1 MSIDEIPTTDDTI
14 SNFGKFLPA
23 PYIERVEIYDEKVR
37 VFISIFLL
45 TDLNGDTD
53 TTLQYLS
60 DKLYFY
66 IMHARD
72 GSYEAVDTDTEFG
85 LDNADWDSV
94 IDGKMNV
101 LAAYDEATQNAI
113 IEANG
118 FLDLSETD
126 PLVVMV
132 YSAEDSEFFND
143 TEWTITEDLYDDNGN
158 PIIKAQIEIDY
169 RPEDVLDF
177 TSLDFWNVFAF
188 ASIYEYDASDIETML
203 ENPALLDLRVS
214 DVSYER
220 VFKDGEL
227 QHKIVSFVDVDDL
240 VYSDVPIQS
249 ITDPY
254 YKTDNITRDDMI
266 EYFEEL
272 VTGFKE
278 TDVYDPKDTELNNML
293 NSISSVVEEYGEST
307 QFLKE
312 MDLRRAYFTS
322 KDPAEPVGK
331 LYVRFRKRIYTANR
345 ALENGTQVKKVLN
358 RNPKIVDLR
367 SGEVLTYVSPEYDD
381 DLSDTYIYSESFM
394 SRNSFGYSYL
404 SYTGYT
410 VNPDGSFS
418 FGEIF
423 EDVVARNR
431 GYFFFDYEKAF
442 RQTAIINSIL
452 DISKLS
458 LLGVEATPYDAFK
471 ITEASITRTE
481 GYMDTDTGTNVSHD
495 IVISCEF
502 NEDTNYP
509 LTETVTVNNES
520 SMDDTYALP
529 NPGGL
534 SEFTAETFPEGETD
548 YLILRN
554 FVPRQT
560 DSISSTYPDYRLAC
574 FEFQDFYDYDV
585 ACGGAL
591 AILPTEYSVKV
602 TIEDRT
608 IEVARA
614 LITYY
619 EGVQAELEIYYD
631 AAADDLSSN
640 DAGDF
645 NNFFSEGANTAFL
658 GLGHLAP
665 WIVAPAVYCIFKDII
680 YNTYGGD
687 IDKISAEAQKI
698 IDGIDPYT
706 GNLFVL
712 ETFWTTF
719 DDFYTNVLSDSGE
732 IGSLVDDAGI
742 DALTLEFDGTVPYD
756 SSSSEAGCDGIYAI
770 VEEVVEEVVEE
781 DGDDEDESIDWDTSP
796 TEIDYDVN
804 STGVIG
810 IDAIDIEQILNEW
823 EDTFGYTA
831 FPEDGGDHDTARE
844 NIKDEIE
851 AHLTAAAGGHL
862 SDWATDINYNEN
874 TTIYTNAD
882 GDIYKYKVRMNTHT
896 WYVNIQERTPV

>member
-1 MSIDEIPTTDDTI
+1 MSIDAIPLTDDTI

-23 PYIERVEIYDEKVR
+23 PYIERVEIYDDKMT
-37 VFISIFLL
+37 VFISVFLL
-45 TDLNGDTD
+45 TDLDEDTD
-53 TTLQYLS
+53 TMLLYLS
-60 DKLYFY
+60 DKLNFY
-66 IMHARD
+66 IMHARK
-72 GSYEAVDTDTEFG
+72 GSYEPPTDPDTEFG
-85 LDNADWDSV
+85 LDDADWDLV

-101 LAAYDEATQNAI
+101 FAAYDEATQNGI
-113 IEANG
+113 SIEDG

-126 PLVVMV
+126 PLVVF
-132 YSAEDSEFFND
+132 AEAPDGSGLYNASP
-143 TEWTITEDLYDDNGN
+143 WTVTEDLYDDKGN
-158 PIIKAQIEIDY
+158 LIIKAQIEIDY
-169 RPEDVLDF
+169 EPADLDF
-177 TSLDFWNVFAF
+177 TTLDFWNVFAF
-188 ASIYEYDASDIETML
+188 ASMYEYSASDIEVVL
-203 ENPALLDLRVS
+203 ENTALLDRRVS

-227 QHKIVSFVDVDDL
+227 QHKIVSFVDADDL
-240 VYSDVPIQS
+240 VYGDIPIQS
-249 ITDPY
+249 ITGPY
-254 YKTDNITRDDMI
+254 YKTDNITRDDMV
-266 EYFEEL
+266 EYFEEF

-278 TDVYDPKDTELNNML
+278 ADVHDPDDVELNNML
-293 NSISSVVEEYGEST
+293 DSISYIVEEYGEST

-312 MDLRRAYFTS
+312 MDLLRAYFPS

-331 LYVRFRKRIYTANR
+331 LYTRFRKRIYTANR

-367 SGEVLTYVSPEYDD
+367 SGEVLTYTAPEYDD
-381 DLSDTYIYSESFM
+381 DLSDTYVYSESFM
-394 SRNSFGYSYL
+394 SRNSFGYS
-404 SYTGYT
+404 SKETTGTFPYFT
-410 VNPDGSFS
+410 F
-418 FGEIF
+418 EIV

-442 RQTAIINSIL
+442 RQTAIINSIF

-458 LLGVEATPYDAFK
+458 LLGVETTPYDAFK
-471 ITEASITRTE
+471 ITEASITRSE
-481 GYMDTDTGTNVSHD
+481 QLGD
-495 IVISCEF
+495 IEISCEF
-502 NEDTNYP
+502 NEDVNYP
-509 LTETVTVNNES
+509 LAETVTVDNSATGN
-520 SMDDTYALP
+520 DLYALP

-534 SEFTAETFPEGETD
+534 SEFTSETFPEGETD

-574 FEFQDFYDYDV
+574 FGFQDFYDEQT
-585 ACGGAL
+585 ACMSET
-591 AILPTEYSVKV
+591 TEYSVKV

-619 EGVQAELEIYYD
+619 QGIQEELEIYYD

-640 DAGDF
+640 EAGDF
-645 NNFFSEGANTAFL
+645 NDFFSIGATAPYSDDSST
-658 GLGHLAP
+658 AP
-665 WIVAPAVYCIFKDII
+665 WIVAPAVYCIFKDLI
-680 YNTYGGD
+680 YDTYGGD

-706 GNLFVL
+706 GNLSVL
-712 ETFWTTF
+712 ATFWTTF
-719 DDFYTNVLSDSGE
+719 NDFYTNVLSDSGE

-756 SSSSEAGCDGIYAI
+756 SCSSETGCDGIYAI
-770 VEEVVEEVVEE
+770 VEEVVEE

-810 IDAIDIEQILNEW
+810 IDAVDIEQILNEW